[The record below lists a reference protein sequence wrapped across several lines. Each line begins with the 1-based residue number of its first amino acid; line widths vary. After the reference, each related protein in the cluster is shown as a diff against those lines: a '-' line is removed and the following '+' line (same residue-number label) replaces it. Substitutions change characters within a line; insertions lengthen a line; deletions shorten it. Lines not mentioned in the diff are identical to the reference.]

1 MITQIKEVLQNA
13 IDELNE
19 LEEENMLQETQAID
33 DDKPNMENVL
43 DNYLSIRIDLF
54 NNKLDE
60 LILREHLKTC
70 MSKQAWL
77 KEFGTINLDFGRR
90 NGKSYFIKQY
100 DQPEFKDII
109 CAIFHNYR
117 SADDHDLKHVKSFN
131 ATRPN
136 NELKHLK
143 SFYAKN
149 PDNHYC
155 DYPVVI
161 IDCSA
166 YLEKHVLEHI
176 LSACYCPRS
185 KVELIVLT

>member
-1 MITQIKEVLQNA
+1 MITEIKDVLLDA
-13 IDELNE
+13 VDKLSELEKIQQEQE
-19 LEEENMLQETQAID
+19 LEEMNEQPTMET
-33 DDKPNMENVL
+33 VL
-43 DNYLSIRIDLF
+43 DNYLSIRTDLF

-60 LILREHLKTC
+60 LLLREHLKTL

-77 KEFGTINLDFGRR
+77 KEFGTINLDFGRQ
-90 NGKSYFIKQY
+90 NGKSHFIKTY
-100 DQPEFKDII
+100 DQLKFKDII
-109 CAIFHNYR
+109 CAIFHNSR
-117 SADDHDLKHVKSFN
+117 SVDNHDLKHMKAFN
-131 ATRPN
+131 
-136 NELKHLK
+136 
-143 SFYAKN
+143 AKN

-176 LSACYCPRS
+176 LSICYCPSS